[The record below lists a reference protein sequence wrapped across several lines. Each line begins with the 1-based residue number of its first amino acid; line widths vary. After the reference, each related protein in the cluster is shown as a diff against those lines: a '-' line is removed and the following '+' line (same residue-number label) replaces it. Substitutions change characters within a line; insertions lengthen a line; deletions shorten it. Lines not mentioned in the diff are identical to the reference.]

1 MGRAK
6 EQWMEMQQ
14 VKDDTKLA
22 EKLGLSYDELNET
35 EWHIESDESKDG
47 LIYQYIVYF
56 EDGPKHILKKIIGLN
71 SDNQVWLDAYEDTE
85 EEDYYDYDEQFE
97 AITNNSE
104 FFETFIN
111 EIKNLRELND
121 YKFEANESID
131 GTLRRQLYV
140 GVIATMETYLSDA
153 FIITTLKSPEYKEKF
168 VKTFK
173 DFKDISFSLTDLF
186 DQYKDVDNICKKAL
200 LDLIYHNLPKIK
212 GIYKDTLGIDLGN
225 IAEPYKAVKV
235 RHNLVHRNGK
245 NKEGQHF
252 VVTKEIIS
260 DLIDKIENFIFIIDE
275 QIKHM

>member
-6 EQWMEMQQ
+6 EQWTEMQQ

-71 SDNQVWLDAYEDTE
+71 SDNQVWLDTYEDTE

-121 YKFEANESID
+121 YKFEAKESIE

-153 FIITTLKSPEYKEKF
+153 FIITTLKSPQYKENF

-225 IAEPYKAVKV
+225 IAEPHKAVQV

-275 QIKHM
+275 QIKHK